1 MEKIKVY
8 LEIISNIEN
17 SISVAEEKERVI
29 AKLEVIDKLCDMCD
43 SEIYDM
49 QSRYLTFKK
58 EFLKPDVVE

>member
-8 LEIISNIEN
+8 LEIIGNIEN

-58 EFLKPDVVE
+58 EFQKPDVVE

>member
-43 SEIYDM
+43 DEIYNM
-49 QSRYLTFKK
+49 QNKYLSVKK
-58 EFLKPDVVE
+58 EFQKPDVVE